1 MAKSTNSQPS
11 RAQPDELFRSLL
23 GRIARVPK
31 AEVEKEERKYQAA
44 RRKVK
49 RQAASLSRRRSE

>member
-1 MAKSTNSQPS
+1 MKPSAKPTLDD
-11 RAQPDELFRSLL
+11 RFRYLL

-49 RQAASLSRRRSE
+49 RQAASLSLRRSE

>member
-1 MAKSTNSQPS
+1 MKPSAKPTLDD
-11 RAQPDELFRSLL
+11 RFRYLL

-31 AEVEKEERKYQAA
+31 AEVEKEERKHQAA

-49 RQAASLSRRRSE
+49 RQAASLSLRRSE

>member
-1 MAKSTNSQPS
+1 MPTKPT
-11 RAQPDELFRSLL
+11 PDERSLDERFRLLL

-49 RQAASLSRRRSE
+49 RQAASLSRRRAE

>member
-1 MAKSTNSQPS
+1 MTKSTTVPPS
-11 RAQPDELFRSLL
+11 ETSDERFRSLL

-31 AEVEKEERKYQAA
+31 SEVEKEERKYQAA